1 MMLANIVR
9 LPQYASGITNF
20 DLTSMSGLYI
30 HIPYCRSK
38 CAYCDFFS
46 TPCNDDADD
55 YVEAVIKEF
64 AMRRHEIDE
73 PFTTMYLGG
82 GTPSLLSQVQL
93 GHLFEGIG
101 TLADLRQFREVTI
114 EANPEDI
121 TCQTLEF
128 YAELGINRVSIGI
141 QSFDAH
147 ELESISR
154 RHNAADSIMALDV
167 LQKSGINYSADLI
180 YGLPGQT
187 LANWEANLIRLLEF
201 QPPHFSAYL
210 LSYEPGTRLYARLMA
225 GKVHE
230 TDESEALDMYGL
242 LCRMARDAGYR
253 HYEVSNFALPGKE
266 ARHNSAY
273 WTYTPYLGLGV
284 SAHSFDGCV
293 RRFNPIGIK
302 DYING
307 INAASPVFAVDD
319 ESDVNRFNDYVI
331 TSLRT
336 AHGFDVRF
344 AEGLFGAPMVQR
356 FLANVSQLPDGM
368 LVNLGTLISIP
379 ESNWLTSDAIMREL
393 ILD

>member
-1 MMLANIVR
+1 MA
-9 LPQYASGITNF
+9 
-20 DLTSMSGLYI
+20 GLYI

-46 TPCNDDADD
+46 TPRNGDAYD
-55 YVEAVIKEF
+55 YVKAVVKEF
-64 AMRRHEIDE
+64 EIRQHEIDE
-73 PFTTMYLGG
+73 PLTTMYLGG
-82 GTPSLLSQVQL
+82 GTPSLLSQFQL
-93 GHLFEGIG
+93 EYLFEGIG
-101 TLADLRQFREVTI
+101 KSIDIRQLDEVTI

-121 TCQTLEF
+121 SVQKLER

-141 QSFDAH
+141 QSFDVR

-154 RHNAADSIMALDV
+154 RHDAADSITALDV
-167 LQKSGINYSADLI
+167 LNKSGLNYSADLI

-187 LANWEANLIRLLEF
+187 LADWEANLIRLLEF

-210 LSYEPGTRLYARLMA
+210 LSYEPGTKLYARLMA
-225 GKVHE
+225 GKIHE
-230 TDESEALDMYGL
+230 TDESEALDMYGM

-253 HYEVSNFALPGKE
+253 HYEVSNFAIPGKE

-307 INAASPVFAVDD
+307 INAARPVFAVDD
-319 ESDVNRFNDYVI
+319 ESELNRFNDYVI

-336 AHGFDVRF
+336 ARGFDVRF
-344 AEGLFGAPMVQR
+344 AEGMFGAPMVQR
-356 FLANVSQLPDGM
+356 FLENVSQLPDGM
-368 LVNLGTLISIP
+368 LINMGTLISIP